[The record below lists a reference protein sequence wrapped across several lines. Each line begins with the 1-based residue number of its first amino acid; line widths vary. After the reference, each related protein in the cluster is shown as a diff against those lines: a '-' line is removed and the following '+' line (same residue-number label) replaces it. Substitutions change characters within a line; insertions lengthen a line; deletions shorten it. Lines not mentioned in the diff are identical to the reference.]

1 MSFVQLLAQSDICG
15 LPMTGAS
22 FNFMLLL
29 TTGLL
34 AGFSHCMGMCGPL
47 VSTFIMYRRQ
57 QCTEV
62 TAPLLTFQL
71 GRLTT
76 YVLLG
81 LLAGAFGAAVRLTVI
96 AQGWQGMMS
105 IVIGLL
111 MLGAGFHLLGWWPA
125 HLSLLPTRLL
135 FKLNGWLRHAMAKQH
150 PAANFALGL
159 SNGLLPCAPVYT
171 VLLLAATT
179 GGPLRGAL
187 TTFVFGLGTLPALL
201 GVGLFAAQVSL
212 RLRSQLYR
220 VAAVLIVLVGMQ
232 LTLRGLALHQQVA
245 HVSVAG
251 VVLW

>member
-1 MSFVQLLAQSDICG
+1 
-15 LPMTGAS
+15 
-22 FNFMLLL
+22 MLLL

-34 AGFSHCMGMCGPL
+34 AGFSHCVGMCGPL
-47 VSTFIMYRRQ
+47 VSTFVMHRRQ
-57 QCTEV
+57 QRTEV
-62 TAPLLTFQL
+62 ASPLLTFQF

-111 MLGAGFHLLGWWPA
+111 MLGAGLNLLGWWPA
-125 HLSLLPTRLL
+125 HLSLLPARLL
-135 FKLNGWLRHAMAKQH
+135 YKVNAWIRSAMTKQH

-159 SNGLLPCAPVYT
+159 SNGLLPCASIYT

-187 TTFVFGLGTLPALL
+187 TMFIFGLGTLPAML

-220 VAAVLIVLVGMQ
+220 VAAMLIVLVGVQ
-232 LTLRGLALHQQVA
+232 LMLRGLAQGQHVA
-245 HVSVAG
+245 HFTIAG